1 MELKKNFKN
10 IIIRNLILAILL
22 VVVLVFGISWWLNVY
37 TRHGESVEIP
47 KVKDMKLEAAKP
59 LFEASG
65 LSYQV
70 IDSTYNKTVRP
81 GTIIETIPPV
91 GSRVKRGRTIYI
103 RLNSYSAGMIS
114 IPDVR
119 DVSQR
124 QATAMLKALGF
135 ENINTRWVAGPYR
148 DLVIG
153 LEYQGRALQIK
164 DKLPA
169 NAALTLLVSQ
179 GSNTD
184 DSVDPGAYHTP
195 AQTGSTNDDSDTP
208 LDF

>member
-1 MELKKNFKN
+1 MEFGNFFKN
-10 IIIRNLILAILL
+10 IIVKNLILAIILL
-22 VVVLVFGISWWLNVY
+22 IVVVFGISWWLNVY

-47 KVKDMKLEAAKP
+47 NVKALKLETAKP
-59 LFEASG
+59 LFEAKN

-70 IDSTYNKTVRP
+70 IDSTYNKAVSP

-91 GSRVKRGRTIYI
+91 GSKVKEGRTIYI

-135 ENINTRWVAGPYR
+135 EKILIRWVEGPYR

-153 LEYQGRALQIK
+153 LEYHGRALQIK
-164 DKLPA
+164 DKVPA
-169 NAALTLLVSQ
+169 EAVLTLLVST

-184 DSVDPGAYHTP
+184 NSMDSFPNVP
-195 AQTGSTNDDSDTP
+195 AQDEKTNDDSDTP

>member
-1 MELKKNFKN
+1 MEFGNFFKN
-10 IIIRNLILAILL
+10 VIVKNLILAILL
-22 VVVLVFGISWWLNVY
+22 FIVVFFGISWWLNVY
-37 TRHGESVEIP
+37 TRHGELVEIP
-47 KVKDMKLEAAKP
+47 NVKALKLETARP
-59 LFEASG
+59 LFEAKD
-65 LSYQV
+65 LFYQV
-70 IDSTYNKTVRP
+70 IDSTYNKTVSP

-91 GSRVKRGRTIYI
+91 GSKVKRGRTIYI

-135 ENINTRWVAGPYR
+135 EKILIRWVEGPYR

-153 LEYQGRALQIK
+153 LEYQGRGLQIK
-164 DKLPA
+164 DKVPA
-169 NAALTLLVSQ
+169 EAVLTLLVSA
-179 GSNTD
+179 GNSTD
-184 DSVDPGAYHTP
+184 NSMDSLPNVPVQSGK
-195 AQTGSTNDDSDTP
+195 TNDNSDTP

>member
-1 MELKKNFKN
+1 MGLEKLYKSVIVKN
-10 IIIRNLILAILL
+10 LVLVILL
-22 VVVLVFGISWWLNVY
+22 VVALVFGLSWWLNAY

-47 KVKDMKLEAAKP
+47 NVKTLKLEAAKP
-59 LFEASG
+59 LFETNN
-65 LSYQV
+65 LYYHV
-70 IDSTYNKTVRP
+70 IDSTYNKMVSP

-91 GSRVKRGRTIYI
+91 GSKVKRGRTIYI
-103 RLNSYSAGMIS
+103 RLNSYLAGMIP

-135 ENINTRWVAGPYR
+135 EKINTKWVDGQYH

-153 LEYQGRALQIK
+153 LEYKGQILQIK
-164 DKLPA
+164 DKVPA
-169 NAALTLLVSQ
+169 DAVLTLLVSL
-179 GSNTD
+179 GSNTGESM
-184 DSVDPGAYHTP
+184 DSSNNISIQDE
-195 AQTGSTNDDSDTP
+195 DSDTP